1 MTNVYTIGHS
11 NDSIEHFLDLLKQ
24 HEITALVDI
33 RRFPSSRKF
42 PHFNESNLSRA
53 LQENG
58 IEYHW
63 LESLGGRR
71 PEAKDPLSQNT
82 GLRNQSFRNYADYML
97 TDDFRSGVEE
107 LQQIADS
114 KRTAIMCSESVF
126 WRCHRRLV
134 SDFVLAKGGSVQ
146 HVFPSGESKSHALTE
161 GAKVEDGQVTYPGQK
176 TLFD

>member
-1 MTNVYTIGHS
+1 MGRGQMTNVYTIGHS
-11 NDSIEHFLDLLKQ
+11 NDSLEHFLDLLKQ

-71 PEAKDPLSQNT
+71 PEAKDPPSQNT
-82 GLRNQSFRNYADYML
+82 GLRNQSFPN
-97 TDDFRSGVEE
+97 T
-107 LQQIADS
+107 
-114 KRTAIMCSESVF
+114 
-126 WRCHRRLV
+126 
-134 SDFVLAKGGSVQ
+134 
-146 HVFPSGESKSHALTE
+146 
-161 GAKVEDGQVTYPGQK
+161 
-176 TLFD
+176 